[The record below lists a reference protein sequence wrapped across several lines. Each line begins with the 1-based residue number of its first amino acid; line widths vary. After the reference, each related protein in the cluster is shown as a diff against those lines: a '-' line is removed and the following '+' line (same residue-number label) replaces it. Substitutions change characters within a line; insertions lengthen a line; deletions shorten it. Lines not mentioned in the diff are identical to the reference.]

1 MPLTLNCPKCH
12 KPFRVRDESVGG
24 RVRCPSCGAVLQV
37 PAALSPASS
46 IGLDLPKDSP
56 SGEMTGSHRPMA
68 EDVPRSG
75 QGTMNDMMLGGPRGM
90 DAPATDNTAG
100 TALPS
105 PPSIKGG
112 RSDPPPRSLPTA
124 PPTNASLPSMPL
136 PPVPS
141 RVPPAPRAAAGRPAP
156 RGGKVQALPPD
167 LAYAWSKVR
176 GGLGLIRWGLLFCL
190 LPLVGSLGH
199 AAWLAFA
206 PDSAKGPGFLGRPEL
221 DPVQEVMLAYTG
233 IPLALAALCLFFGR
247 LKCGAAPSDSHAKGL
262 ARGAAFFTFLAL
274 LSIGVYVA
282 QTYFDAGTKAN
293 VPPEVLPHLAPI
305 AFYLIFPSI
314 ALAELLTLLF
324 VGQIG
329 WPVGRPSLQKGVAG
343 FFLTALLAPVAVVI
357 AERFYP
363 FYFTLRYKMEDHG
376 AKTLP
381 DILLVGFTGEEDA
394 MATKMMIWTVVVTAV
409 VILIVLRYAGVL
421 GSGRRAIRKYMEGEV

>member
-46 IGLDLPKDSP
+46 VGLDLPKDVP
-56 SGEMTGSHRPMA
+56 PGEMTGAHRPMA
-68 EDVPRSG
+68 EDVPRG

-90 DAPATDNTAG
+90 DAPATENTAG

-112 RSDPPPRSLPTA
+112 RGERSLPTA
-124 PPTNASLPSMPL
+124 PPTNASLPSMPM

-141 RVPPAPRAAAGRPAP
+141 RVPTAPRPAP

-176 GGLGLIRWGLLFCL
+176 GGLGLIRWGLFLCL
-190 LPLVGSLGH
+190 LPLVASLGH
-199 AAWLAFA
+199 AAWIAFDPNTA
-206 PDSAKGPGFLGRPEL
+206 RGKGFLGRDDL
-221 DPVQEVMLAYTG
+221 DRVQEVMLAYTA
-233 IPLALAALCLFFGR
+233 IPLGLAALCLFFGR
-247 LKCGAAPSDSHAKGL
+247 LKCGAAPADSHAKGL
-262 ARGAAFFTFLAL
+262 ARGAAFFTFLGL

-282 QTYFDAGTKAN
+282 QTYFDAGSKAK
-293 VPPEVLPHLAPI
+293 VPPEVLPHVAPI
-305 AFYLIFPSI
+305 AWYLIFPSI

-343 FFLTALLAPVAVVI
+343 FFLIALFAPTAVVI

-363 FYFTLRYKMEDHG
+363 FYFDFRYRIEDHN

-381 DILLVGFTGEEDA
+381 DMLLVGFTGDDDV
-394 MATKMMIWTVVVTAV
+394 MANKMMVWTVVVTAV

>member
-46 IGLDLPKDSP
+46 VGLDLPKDSP
-56 SGEMTGSHRPMA
+56 SGEMTGAHRPMA
-68 EDVPRSG
+68 EDVPRG
-75 QGTMNDMMLGGPRGM
+75 QGTMNEMMLGGPGRM
-90 DAPATDNTAG
+90 DAPATDQTAG

-112 RSDPPPRSLPTA
+112 RSEPPPRSLPTA
-124 PPTNASLPSMPL
+124 PPTNASMPSMPL

-141 RVPPAPRAAAGRPAP
+141 RVRPAPRPAP

-176 GGLGLIRWGLLFCL
+176 GGLRLIRWGLFLCL
-190 LPLVGSLGH
+190 LPLLASLGH
-199 AAWLAFA
+199 AAWILFD
-206 PDSAKGPGFLGRPEL
+206 PNSAQGAGFLGRPEL
-221 DPVQEVMLAYTG
+221 NRVQEVALAYTA

-282 QTYFDAGTKAN
+282 QTYFDAGTKAK

-305 AFYLIFPSI
+305 AWYVIFPSI

-343 FFLTALLAPVAVVI
+343 FFLTALIVPTAAII

-363 FYFTLRYKMEDHG
+363 FYHTLRYKMEDHG
-376 AKTLP
+376 VTSPP
-381 DILLVGFTGEEDA
+381 DVLLVAFTGEDEA
-394 MATKMMIWTVVVTAV
+394 AARPMMIWTVVVMAV

>member
-37 PAALSPASS
+37 PAALSPASHV
-46 IGLDLPKDSP
+46 GLDLPKIDSP
-56 SGEMTGSHRPMA
+56 SGEMTGAHRPMA
-68 EDVPRSG
+68 EDVPRTA
-75 QGTMNDMMLGGPRGM
+75 QGTMSDMMFAGPRG
-90 DAPATDNTAG
+90 DAPATEQTAG

-112 RSDPPPRSLPTA
+112 RSEPPPPRSLPTA
-124 PPTNASLPSMPL
+124 PPTNASRPSMPL

-141 RVPPAPRAAAGRPAP
+141 RVPTAPRPPAP
-156 RGGKVQALPPD
+156 RGGRVQALPPD

-176 GGLGLIRWGLLFCL
+176 GGLGLVRWGLFLCL
-190 LPLVGSLGH
+190 VPLVASLGH
-199 AAWLAFA
+199 AAWILFD
-206 PDSAKGPGFLGRPEL
+206 PNSAQGAGFLGRPEL
-221 DPVQEVMLAYTG
+221 NRVQEVALAYTA
-233 IPLALAALCLFFGR
+233 IPLGLAALCLFFGR
-247 LKCGAAPSDSHAKGL
+247 LRCGAAPSDSHAKGL

-282 QTYFDAGTKAN
+282 QTYFDAGTKAK
-293 VPPEVLPHLAPI
+293 VPPEVLPHVAPI
-305 AFYLIFPSI
+305 AWYLIFPSI
-314 ALAELLTLLF
+314 ILAELLTLLF

-343 FFLTALLAPVAVVI
+343 FFLIALFAPTAAVI

-363 FYFTLRYKMEDHG
+363 FYFDFRYKMEDHG
-376 AKTLP
+376 WKSPL
-381 DILLVGFTGEEDA
+381 DILLLAFTGEEEGTA
-394 MATKMMIWTVVVTAV
+394 NKMMIWTVVVTAV
-409 VILIVLRYAGVL
+409 AILIVLRYAGVL
-421 GSGRRAIRKYMEGEV
+421 GAGRRAIRKYMEGEV